1 MAKKTFSTINKDP
14 AKLRYVSKH
23 GILIYPISEFEF
35 KNRRGIN
42 DFVCIKSKRW
52 YVEINNNGKVKTFP
66 KIVSDSEVTESIW
79 KTINYYYK
87 LLTEKK

>member
-1 MAKKTFSTINKDP
+1 M
-14 AKLRYVSKH
+14 
-23 GILIYPISEFEF
+23 
-35 KNRRGIN
+35 N